1 MKRLRLKNH
10 ESITGLLFCLP
21 SIVGMVV
28 FFVIPFC
35 IAIRMSFSESI
46 GNASFIGLKNYI
58 TVMKSSAFKLA
69 ALNTFK
75 FDLAA
80 IPLIMVISF
89 IIAMLLFRKLHG
101 SEIFRTIFIFPL
113 VLPTVSVTLFFSTFF
128 PQEMLESS
136 HSFIVLLILYIWKN
150 CGYNI
155 VLFLAAL
162 NSIPKMYYEAAELD
176 GAGKF
181 TQITKITFPLIVPH
195 TFFITIISFVNSFK
209 SFREAFI
216 LFGAHPDSSIYMIQ
230 HFMNNNFETINY
242 IRLSVGAILIFLVIF
257 ALVLVMLLLKKRRG
271 DYEL

>member
-1 MKRLRLKNH
+1 MKGLRLKNH

-101 SEIFRTIFIFPL
+101 SEIFHFSIGSSNSFGDAVFQHVFPSGNARIISLIYCFIDTLYMEKLWVQHSL
-113 VLPTVSVTLFFSTFF
+113 VPCST
-128 PQEMLESS
+128 E
-136 HSFIVLLILYIWKN
+136 
-150 CGYNI
+150 
-155 VLFLAAL
+155 L
-162 NSIPKMYYEAAELD
+162 NSENVLRSCR
-176 GAGKF
+176 AG
-181 TQITKITFPLIVPH
+181 
-195 TFFITIISFVNSFK
+195 
-209 SFREAFI
+209 
-216 LFGAHPDSSIYMIQ
+216 
-230 HFMNNNFETINY
+230 
-242 IRLSVGAILIFLVIF
+242 
-257 ALVLVMLLLKKRRG
+257 RRR
-271 DYEL
+271 